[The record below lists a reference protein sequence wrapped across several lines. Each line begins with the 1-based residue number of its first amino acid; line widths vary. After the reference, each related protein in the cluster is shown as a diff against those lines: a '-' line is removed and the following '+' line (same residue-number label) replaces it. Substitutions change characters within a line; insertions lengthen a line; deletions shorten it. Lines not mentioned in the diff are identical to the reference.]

1 MQKQHFISTP
11 FLSSLPLMPLPAE
24 MRVWD
29 QQSVAL
35 GIPDPVLMENAA
47 RAALSVLLKEL
58 GSVAGRDTAL
68 FMGPGNNGGD
78 AACLARLLMD
88 YGAKPVVFHTK
99 ALSAAQGS
107 TAVHVKAAQACGVPF
122 RHVSDFES
130 GKFTVLVDGL
140 LGTGFHGALSES
152 MLDLVCAINDEPGA
166 FTLALDI
173 PSGLDAVTG
182 RPCPEAVRADA
193 TATFAAPKPGLVLPE
208 AGPWVGRLTVCEIGT
223 PLCVKKSSPCS
234 FRCLGMEQADAL
246 PGPEKNAH
254 KNTYGHVVVTGGAG
268 GLSGAAQTAA
278 LAALRAGAGLVTAAA
293 PASAVRDIKGT
304 HAEIM
309 VLGLGNGG
317 EWPSS
322 AESMDDLIRRAGALA
337 VGPGMGTGPDALAFL
352 KSLLAMPGRPAAVVD
367 ADALTLIAAHPGVLG
382 LLTER
387 DVITPHPGEAGRL
400 LGLSPRGVQEDRFA
414 AIRSLTGLS
423 PAAVVLKG
431 AGTLLAQMDSPII
444 VAPFDEPALACAGS
458 GDVLAG
464 MTAAL
469 LCRTGSALEAA
480 AFGVIWHVAAGA
492 ETGKAFPG
500 RGNLAGDIVNAI
512 PLVMKN
518 LMEKRGRN
526 GGSR

>member
-1 MQKQHFISTP
+1 
-11 FLSSLPLMPLPAE
+11 
-24 MRVWD
+24 
-29 QQSVAL
+29 
-35 GIPDPVLMENAA
+35 
-47 RAALSVLLKEL
+47 
-58 GSVAGRDTAL
+58 
-68 FMGPGNNGGD
+68 
-78 AACLARLLMD
+78 
-88 YGAKPVVFHTK
+88 
-99 ALSAAQGS
+99 
-107 TAVHVKAAQACGVPF
+107 
-122 RHVSDFES
+122 
-130 GKFTVLVDGL
+130 
-140 LGTGFHGALSES
+140 
-152 MLDLVCAINDEPGA
+152 
-166 FTLALDI
+166 
-173 PSGLDAVTG
+173 
-182 RPCPEAVRADA
+182 
-193 TATFAAPKPGLVLPE
+193 
-208 AGPWVGRLTVCEIGT
+208 
-223 PLCVKKSSPCS
+223 
-234 FRCLGMEQADAL
+234 
-246 PGPEKNAH
+246 
-254 KNTYGHVVVTGGAG
+254 
-268 GLSGAAQTAA
+268 
-278 LAALRAGAGLVTAAA
+278 
-293 PASAVRDIKGT
+293 
-304 HAEIM
+304 M

-322 AESMDDLIRRAGALA
+322 AESMNDLIRRAGALA

-400 LGLSPRGVQEDRFA
+400 LGLSPRDVQEDRFA

-444 VAPFDEPALACAGS
+444 VTPFDEPALACAGS

-518 LMEKRGRN
+518 LMEKRGRK
-526 GGSR
+526 GGAR